1 MSSSRSVKSD
11 KFQLSC
17 RVSSETYNKVIAL
30 TKGDNHPFESVAEYL
45 QSLIYADLAKRES
58 NAREVPLNSIAMFL
72 EELEKRVAK
81 LEKGEGEKIISIT
94 RREQQ
99 D

>member
-1 MSSSRSVKSD
+1 MTSVRSEKI
-11 KFQLSC
+11 QLSC
-17 RVSSETYNKVIAL
+17 RVSSETYNKVKAL
-30 TKGDNHPFESVAEYL
+30 VESNNGEKPLFGSIAEYL

-58 NAREVPLNSIAMFL
+58 NARDIPLNSITMFL
-72 EELEKRVAK
+72 EELEERVAK
-81 LEKGEGEKIISIT
+81 LEKGEGGKIISIT

>member
-1 MSSSRSVKSD
+1 MTSPKTVKSD
-11 KFQLSC
+11 KYQLAC
-17 RVSSETYNKVIAL
+17 RVSLETYKKVVAL

-58 NAREVPLNSIAMFL
+58 NARDIPLNSITMFL
-72 EELEKRVAK
+72 EELEERVAK
-81 LEKGEGEKIISIT
+81 LEKGEGGKIISIS